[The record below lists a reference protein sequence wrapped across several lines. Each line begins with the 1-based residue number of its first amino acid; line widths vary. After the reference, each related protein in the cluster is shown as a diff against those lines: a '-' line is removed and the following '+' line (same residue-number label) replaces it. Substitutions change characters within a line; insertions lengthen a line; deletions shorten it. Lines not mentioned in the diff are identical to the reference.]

1 MSIDFKTCTL
11 EEAKAWLRTRFF
23 EGAEC
28 PCCAQNVKLYKRAL
42 HGGMAASLIAFAK
55 VTQATT
61 PKDGWLKVPDD
72 FVQTT
77 KLVTV
82 LGNRE
87 YNKLRYWGLLE
98 GQGPEQALESDAPY
112 SGMWRITELGF
123 QFVRGEVKLPKNV
136 FVYNKQQLKPPAG
149 TVVEE
154 IDIKQALGQKFNYDE
169 LMASSAP

>member
-1 MSIDFKTCTL
+1 MSFDPKTATL
-11 EEAKAWLRTRFF
+11 EEAKAWLRARFF
-23 EGAEC
+23 DGAVC
-28 PCCAQNVKLYKRAL
+28 PCCAQNVKLYKRSL

-55 VTQATT
+55 VTQATS

-98 GQGPEQALESDAPY
+98 GQAPEQNLESDTPY
-112 SGMWRITELGF
+112 SGLWRITELGF
-123 QFVRGEVKLPKNV
+123 RFVRGEVKLPKNV
-136 FVYNKQQLKPPAG
+136 FVYNKNQLKPPVG
-149 TVVEE
+149 TVVED
-154 IDIKQALGQKFNYDE
+154 IDIKQALGTKFNYDE
-169 LMASSAP
+169 LMGSAAS